1 MSDAESVGPA
11 SPVTHSSRRHH
22 DRGLLA
28 IAWFKAVK
36 AVALVLAGAG
46 ALTLL
51 KPSEQEAVREWLA
64 DFSIRQGHRIIER
77 ALHVLNVSSP
87 RQLTLVG
94 LASICYGVL
103 FAVEGTGLW
112 LEKRWAEYLTI
123 VATGSLIPFELYE
136 LVRSLTVVRALA
148 LVANIA
154 GVIYLVYRL
163 RHPERAPQTA

>member
-1 MSDAESVGPA
+1 
-11 SPVTHSSRRHH
+11 
-22 DRGLLA
+22 
-28 IAWFKAVK
+28 
-36 AVALVLAGAG
+36 
-46 ALTLL
+46 
-51 KPSEQEAVREWLA
+51 
-64 DFSIRQGHRIIER
+64 
-77 ALHVLNVSSP
+77 

-136 LVRSLTVVRALA
+136 LVRSHTVVRVLA
-148 LVANIA
+148 LVLNVA

-163 RHPERAPQTA
+163 RHPVRVPQPA